1 MSTLKDLQRMGGFV
15 SAIPVKKEIKF
26 KVDGDE
32 EYAATIHVRKL
43 SAGDYETLFVSDSEG
58 RSRTASVISQ
68 CVTLG
73 ADGKEKVSFEDAY
86 RLHPNLATAMVNA
99 FNEVNASK
107 KS

>member
-1 MSTLKDLQRMGGFV
+1 MSSLKDLQNMGGFV
-15 SAIPVKKEIKF
+15 STVPVKKEIKF
-26 KVDGDE
+26 KIDGDDE
-32 EYAATIHVRKL
+32 FTAIIHVRKL

-73 ADGKEKVSFEDAY
+73 ESGKEKVSFEDAY

-99 FNEVNASK
+99 FNEVNAAK